1 MSSTHLI
8 ANPLFVSTAAT
19 LEHKNKQTSDP
30 SVKSSNIKEK
40 VEINVDIYFNKKR
53 KKLKKCCLS
62 NKPKTPAEER
72 KEKSN
77 SNVIVVSKRKNGIT
91 KNKNNGRNKDVQKKY
106 EGKNFLRILMNAII
120 DKVSFNNFRDK
131 YQMPILLKT
140 KFESIV
146 YPLNFNQLISLDE
159 FISWVRN
166 EKLQKKL
173 SCTYEFK
180 IFFAQMASS
189 LDWRTKHFL
198 FVFRN
203 VIIWFLENEVY
214 DCFIFE
220 KKFPSVHPSKYL
232 TKIPIFL
239 NLACKWQTISV

>member
-1 MSSTHLI
+1 ME
-8 ANPLFVSTAAT
+8 ANG
-19 LEHKNKQTSDP
+19 
-30 SVKSSNIKEK
+30 
-40 VEINVDIYFNKKR
+40 DIYVDKKG
-53 KKLKKCCLS
+53 KKLKKCYLS
-62 NKPKTPAEER
+62 NLPQARTHGR
-72 KEKSN
+72 KGKSN
-77 SNVIVVSKRKNGIT
+77 SNVIVVLNGRNGIT
-91 KNKNNGRNKDVQKKY
+91 KNKNNRKNKDVQKKY

-146 YPLNFNQLISLDE
+146 YPPNFTQFFCLDD

-180 IFFAQMASS
+180 VFFAQTAPN

-198 FVFRN
+198 SVFRN

-232 TKIPIFL
+232 TKIPFFL
-239 NLACKWQTISV
+239 NLACKWLSASF

>member
-1 MSSTHLI
+1 
-8 ANPLFVSTAAT
+8 
-19 LEHKNKQTSDP
+19 
-30 SVKSSNIKEK
+30 
-40 VEINVDIYFNKKR
+40 
-53 KKLKKCCLS
+53 
-62 NKPKTPAEER
+62 
-72 KEKSN
+72 
-77 SNVIVVSKRKNGIT
+77 
-91 KNKNNGRNKDVQKKY
+91 
-106 EGKNFLRILMNAII
+106 MNAII

-140 KFESIV
+140 KFDSIV
-146 YPLNFNQLISLDE
+146 YPPNFTQFIFLDD

-180 IFFAQMASS
+180 VFFAQTAPN
-189 LDWRTKHFL
+189 LDWRMKHFL
-198 FVFRN
+198 AVFRN
-203 VIIWFLENEVY
+203 VIIWFLENEAY

-239 NLACKWQTISV
+239 NLACKWLSASFWKLKRDSYDKWTKF